1 MSELEVAAGFA
12 PVLPWRFRLAPQC
25 QVLARLS
32 GPRSAAQ
39 WSLGPSHLR
48 PETNSPGMC
57 SLRPCAHQKSAG
69 GLAHERELTLAGKS
83 VRCRRSRFDRHL
95 RAVQHDLCDIPYKQI
110 MHGRPSPL
118 WPTSTCQRH
127 LPFRKH
133 REPSA
138 RPLEAVAD
146 MLPLHSQTCRLNF
159 AFKSTMAAN
168 VPKPP
173 YSMHSAHTT
182 PVREASG
189 TTANRVGHSAR
200 QGDAKDTRRTI
211 CPPRVAN
218 ASREPVAFVA
228 THGLT
233 CERPRCALCSHRCL
247 VPESDAFAG
256 TERIVVASRS

>member
-12 PVLPWRFRLAPQC
+12 PVLPCRFRLAPQC

-83 VRCRRSRFDRHL
+83 VRCRRSRCDRHL

-110 MHGRPSPL
+110 MHGGPSPL

-138 RPLEAVAD
+138 RPLEAVTD
-146 MLPLHSQTCRLNF
+146 MLPLHCQTGRLNF

-182 PVREASG
+182 RSG
-189 TTANRVGHSAR
+189 GQWHDRKPGGAQCTARRR
-200 QGDAKDTRRTI
+200 QRHKTYHLPATCSQCK
-211 CPPRVAN
+211 PR
-218 ASREPVAFVA
+218 ASRIRGDTWP
-228 THGLT
+228 HL
-233 CERPRCALCSHRCL
+233 
-247 VPESDAFAG
+247 
-256 TERIVVASRS
+256 